1 MKKSTKRIL
10 SLFLVLMMVVSLF
23 PTAYAAETGEVI
35 EDEGYGS
42 SWEDWDDQP
51 AEEVAPVEEEP
62 TDPFVEEP
70 VEEPAPVE
78 EPVEEPAPVE
88 EPVDEPAPV
97 EEPVV
102 EEEPELSY
110 PANTFYYVGGSGLRV
125 TVDAPEGAFPA
136 DTEMNVSELP
146 AAYVQDVVAASG
158 VEGEVLVAADISF
171 ANAEGALQP
180 NGKVK
185 VSITS
190 AEAARVS
197 NVKIVHIGD
206 DNSVEEVDQL
216 PGFDANLMS
225 TSAVAMQ
232 SVADERTLTFEAD
245 SFSVYAIIGEV
256 VIEDEEGSFDFETEN
271 FVVTVSYT
279 KEAAIPFGTRLVVS
293 EIPAD
298 SDKYKELW
306 DNTILELNGYDLS
319 LDELHPDSRIGL
331 ASAVFFDVSLITVDG
346 GEFEPAIPLQVNIH
360 CKNDGLPLFDGR
372 ESGVIHFGD
381 KGTELIRDVSVGSSG
396 LSTYNGMPD
405 GVMVNDFTYSQD
417 GFSVVG
423 AFTTDK
429 FVEEIQE
436 VNTSFAP
443 LAAVRGEGDKIASSK
458 SVTDED
464 GDGIYDLKLSVTGNS
479 NKSESEKLFKSNV
492 VLVIDVSG
500 SMDTSVNRT
509 TYVYS
514 KDTYDPNGSYRGS
527 NNGYNNWHNP
537 VYYDTDQGRWYYT
550 NYGSRQYLNANA
562 TIQTNFGNRLDA
574 TKSAARTLVRNLLA
588 NNSEAH
594 PDIVEISIVKFANKT
609 ATSSY
614 NGTVVLDP
622 KKSTNADALITTING
637 LSEGG
642 GTHWEAAL
650 ATAKEE
656 IDSFPIST
664 DENVEETNYV
674 IFLTD
679 GFPTMYGDD
688 TGGSE
693 SDANVSRA
701 FYESL
706 NEARA
711 IPNDITTFFTIF
723 AYGNNTTHGQTRG
736 NYNTGSHTG
745 YQFLCGLTNYAYGT
759 GTGLSAVSYAE
770 NTDHCFNASD
780 TSALQEAFAKISDK
794 ISSNVGFGGVAISDG
809 LSVGSTNSTIA
820 VDGTVHPEYFVYT
833 VYDEN
838 KTVLYTV
845 TYDAS
850 GNATFKNRFDE
861 TLTPVTKKSVTTVLP
876 DPTDTDPDHTKSV
889 TTEVS
894 SVPYGTGAGATTYM
908 MAPATVATDG
918 MINWDLSGLGI
929 LEKWTYELSF
939 KVWPNQAGYDIA
951 ADLNNG
957 LYNGDLETAI
967 ADYLTN
973 GKITQDEA
981 KRLKET
987 MKKDPATGL
996 YVVSTNYTQSIS
1008 YHEASITQEEGQDP
1022 ETTYGAPQNDNIVPI
1037 PNPIPLTGSLIP
1049 MEKRWGADLAIVEL
1063 QELVFGKNNTY
1074 TGYKVTLNLARDGA
1088 DYMSYTFPKL
1098 NAEGKPVDKDGNV
1111 STDVEQ
1117 LVWQQDAAI
1126 APGRLVSEDPGGGTH
1141 KTVTLSGTNKDG
1153 EDISGTYYI
1162 INDGHEY
1169 KISEAEGSDLH
1180 FEFATDDYHPMIV
1193 DGQLMNIKFA
1203 IVGTNGEIADG
1214 SDCEVIDPEMT
1225 SVFATNTLKGGLNIR
1240 KVVTKEDKTTA
1251 VADCKD
1257 EFTFHITLKDK
1268 NGNAFFTPTDQYTLK
1283 PDGSLDTYTSGFAAW
1298 NIYDCDGER
1307 VDRNAIP
1314 ASGELTLTMPADG
1327 EIRVVN
1333 LPTGVTYT
1341 VEEVIDPQSG
1351 EYHYLKTV
1359 SAVKIG
1365 EDDSGADIFD
1375 PDVEPTTVTTN
1386 EVSGAI
1392 VGNKAKL
1399 ETFWNWAASFYV
1411 YHSSDNTIE
1420 KISFSDPRVKGTY
1433 TDGVY
1438 TYEYNIVEDVKDGF
1452 LYGGYYGDYGG
1463 KSEGLTAAKV
1473 AGLTYTDGVV
1483 TDAAGCKAYDAASF
1497 YAVKGSTLATSVKF
1511 WVRGNAA
1518 KTLRADESLAAAG
1531 KGTELAPKAG
1541 DVYFLKEVPEA
1552 FLHNRIQ
1559 YIYDWSKDFEIEQ
1572 LFSMTAVDDALY
1584 TTVGFDMV
1592 VIVEDVNGDTKVAKL
1607 CGSYT
1612 FNQHNDPKQ
1621 TEVIKATSFAGVP
1634 NGYVGVYDDGA
1645 VKFIPIDTS
1654 TQFVVTPCWTTLDG
1668 VKVLG
1673 TPQGYKFNTTQK
1685 GGLVQADVTIPD
1697 TETTE
1702 P

>member
-1 MKKSTKRIL
+1 M
-10 SLFLVLMMVVSLF
+10 
-23 PTAYAAETGEVI
+23 
-35 EDEGYGS
+35 
-42 SWEDWDDQP
+42 
-51 AEEVAPVEEEP
+51 
-62 TDPFVEEP
+62 
-70 VEEPAPVE
+70 
-78 EPVEEPAPVE
+78 
-88 EPVDEPAPV
+88 
-97 EEPVV
+97 
-102 EEEPELSY
+102 
-110 PANTFYYVGGSGLRV
+110 
-125 TVDAPEGAFPA
+125 
-136 DTEMNVSELP
+136 
-146 AAYVQDVVAASG
+146 
-158 VEGEVLVAADISF
+158 
-171 ANAEGALQP
+171 
-180 NGKVK
+180 
-185 VSITS
+185 SITS

-293 EIPAD
+293 EIPD
-298 SDKYKELW
+298 DTDKFKELW
-306 DNTILELNGYDLS
+306 NQTILELNGYDLS
-319 LDELHPDSRIGL
+319 LDEENPDSRIGL
-331 ASAVFFDVSLITVDG
+331 TSAVFFDVSLITVDG
-346 GEFEPAIPLQVNIH
+346 EEFEPAVPLQVNIH
-360 CKNDGLPLFDGR
+360 CKNDGLPLINGR

-381 KGTELIRDVSVGSSG
+381 KGTELIRDVALGSSG
-396 LSTYNGMPD
+396 LSTYNGMPA

-423 AFTTDK
+423 AYTTGK
-429 FVEEIQE
+429 YVEEIEE

-492 VLVIDVSG
+492 VLIIDVSG
-500 SMDTSVNRT
+500 SMDTTVSRT
-509 TYVYS
+509 TYRYDKS
-514 KDTYDPNGSYRGS
+514 TYDPNGSYRGS
-527 NNGYNNWHNP
+527 NNGYNNWHSP
-537 VYYDTDQGRWYYT
+537 VYYDTDSSRWYY
-550 NYGSRQYLNANA
+550 NSYGSRQYLNANA
-562 TIQTNFGNRLDA
+562 TIQTDFGNRLDA

-594 PDIVEISIVKFANKT
+594 PDVVEISIIKFARKYESGSGSNFI
-609 ATSSY
+609 
-614 NGTVVLDP
+614 NGTKVLTP
-622 KKSTNADALITTING
+622 AKSTNETQLIAAIDG
-637 LSEGG
+637 LREGG
-642 GTHWEAAL
+642 GTNWQAAL
-650 ATAKEE
+650 ELAKSE
-656 IDSFPIST
+656 IEGFEIST
-664 DENVEETNYV
+664 DPNVEETNYV

-679 GFPTMYGDD
+679 GVPTKYGEDA
-688 TGGSE
+688 GSGQE
-693 SDANVSRA
+693 QTANINASFEPA
-701 FYESL
+701 L
-706 NEARA
+706 DPAKA
-711 IPNDITTFFTIF
+711 IVNTETDEGTDCTFFSIF
-723 AYGNNTTHGQTRG
+723 AYGSGTNI
-736 NYNTGSHTG
+736 NY
-745 YQFLCGLTNYAYGT
+745 LRRLTNYAYG
-759 GTGLSAVSYAE
+759 GSS
-770 NTDHCFNASD
+770 TDTSDNEYCFDATD

-850 GNATFKNRFDE
+850 GNATFKNRFNE
-861 TLTPVTKKSVTTVLP
+861 TLTPVTKTKVDTELP
-876 DPTDTDPDHTKSV
+876 DPTQTDPNHKKTV
-889 TTEVS
+889 TTYVS

-1438 TYEYNIVEDVKDGF
+1438 TYEYNIVEDVKAGF

-1473 AGLTYTDGVV
+1473 AELTYTDGVA

-1497 YAVKGSTLATSVKF
+1497 YAVKGATLA
-1511 WVRGNAA
+1511 
-1518 KTLRADESLAAAG
+1518 ESLAAAG

-1552 FLHNRIQ
+1552 YLHNRVQ
-1559 YIYDWSKDFEIEQ
+1559 YVYDWSKDNEIEQ
-1572 LFSMTAVDDALY
+1572 LFTMTAVDDSLY
-1584 TTVGFDMV
+1584 TEVGFDIV
-1592 VIVEDVNGDTKVAKL
+1592 VTEDGHEIARL
-1607 CGSYT
+1607 CTTYT
-1612 FNQHNDPKQ
+1612 FKQRNSDQ
-1621 TEVIKATSFAGVP
+1621 TESIKTTDINNAPHGF
-1634 NGYVGVYDDGA
+1634 VGVYDDGT
-1645 VKFIPIDTS
+1645 KNIIPIQANTE
-1654 TQFVVTPCWTTLDG
+1654 FIVTPNWTTLDG

-1673 TPQGYKFNTTQK
+1673 TFQGYKFSTTQK
-1685 GGLVQADVTIPD
+1685 GGIVKTDA
-1697 TETTE
+1697 E
-1702 P
+1702 PPVSVDP